1 MTTSLRL
8 RAALVG
14 LGAGTLALGAAVV
27 FLRLAVSSWRR
38 VGAVA
43 VVDPADL
50 LLVLLC
56 LAGAALAAW
65 LGIGA
70 TATALA
76 RGPGALGAVAERVA
90 EHMAPAVVRRMI
102 ALLAGTAVAAALA
115 PGTAV
120 AAPDRP
126 GPVSACAFDGNC
138 PGGPGLPD
146 PGFHPLSGPGP
157 SVSPSSPPPSVATP
171 SPPPVAPSGRPVAL
185 PSSAD
190 TPVPAPSG
198 PPAARPS
205 PAGAPPVAVPSG
217 PAIAS
222 SADLDREPGY
232 RPAAPRVTRTP
243 VPIDRLA
250 APARPGAMP
259 EEHYVV
265 RRGDTLWDIAARHL
279 GPAATAAQIAG
290 EWPRW
295 YAANR
300 QVIGADPDRI
310 RPGQRLAPP
319 SLVGVP

>member
-1 MTTSLRL
+1 MPRSLRI

-14 LGAGTLALGAAVV
+14 FGAGTLALGTAAV
-27 FLRLAVSSWRR
+27 FLRLAASSWRR

-56 LAGAALAAW
+56 LAGAVLAAW

-76 RGPGALGAVAERVA
+76 RAPGALGAVAEQVA
-90 EHMAPAVVRRMI
+90 ARMAPAVVRRMV

-126 GPVSACAFDGNC
+126 GRVSAYALDGDS
-138 PGGPGLPD
+138 PAGSSLPD
-146 PGFHPLSGPGP
+146 PGFHPLSGPAPLG
-157 SVSPSSPPPSVATP
+157 SPSSTPPAAATAGPPPAV
-171 SPPPVAPSGRPVAL
+171 PSGRPVAL

-190 TPVPAPSG
+190 APPSAPSG

-205 PAGAPPVAVPSG
+205 PAGAPPVAVSSG

-232 RPAAPRVTRTP
+232 RPAAPRATRTP
-243 VPIDRLA
+243 VPIDPLA

-300 QVIGADPDRI
+300 QVIGADPDLI
-310 RPGQRLAPP
+310 RPGQQLAPP